1 MPCWPTAEQRQQELS
16 RISVECVNA
25 GIIKG
30 RRRVWR
36 MLQELVIK
44 VPAPFQGRT
53 DVGFST
59 RYPAQPAQAP
69 LKDVPFIIEGP
80 SGPMRQRQ
88 SQLELFRQTRNL
100 IPDAPRKPSAGRTRF
115 PLVATCSPAP

>member
-1 MPCWPTAEQRQQELS
+1 MRVTPTPCWTTAGQKQQELS

-44 VPAPFQGRT
+44 VPAPFQGRP

-59 RYPAQPAQAP
+59 RYPAQAAQAP

-80 SGPMRQRQ
+80 SGPMRFFFSSR
-88 SQLELFRQTRNL
+88 RRH
-100 IPDAPRKPSAGRTRF
+100 TRF
-115 PLVATCSPAP
+115 DCDWSSDVCSSD